1 MDKKT
6 DTPSSENMAHM
17 EEIEKNYQAFK
28 RLLPTLMKYEN
39 HHALMRHEKVIG
51 IYSTARD
58 AVMTGKIFY
67 EDGLFSVQEITAQ
80 PAIVLGS
87 TGLMNDT
94 RFLPT
99 SRRVDLGRSLHR

>member
-6 DTPSSENMAHM
+6 DTPPSENMAHM

-67 EDGLFSVQEITAQ
+67 EDGLFSVQEITAR
-80 PAIVLGS
+80 PADFTVLC
-87 TGLMNDT
+87 
-94 RFLPT
+94 
-99 SRRVDLGRSLHR
+99 SRALALSSCRTPDYVRDRL